1 MNSESDTAAGGRPTG
16 AAAGGRP
23 TGTAGGGR
31 PTALVTGATRG
42 LGAAIARRLSTT
54 HHVLVGGRSAEQTAA
69 VAEDLP
75 DAQPWVVDLTDSAA
89 LAAAVADIDRL
100 DVLVHNAG
108 MIELGS
114 VAQTEAAAWRATFE
128 VNVIAVAELTR
139 LALPALRRAGGHVVI
154 INSRAGLFAHPNW
167 SSYAASKFALRGFA
181 DALRAE
187 EPDIR
192 VTSIFPGRIDTDMQ
206 REVVAF
212 EERDYRAAEFM
223 SADTVAAAVRAAID
237 TPPDAHPVEVVLR
250 PR

>member
-1 MNSESDTAAGGRPTG
+1 MNSESDRA
-16 AAAGGRP
+16 
-23 TGTAGGGR
+23 R
-31 PTALVTGATRG
+31 PTALITGATRG
-42 LGAAIARRLSTT
+42 LGAAIARSLGTD
-54 HHVLVGGRSAEQTAA
+54 HHVLVGGRSAQDAA
-69 VAEDLP
+69 TVAKDLP
-75 DAQPWVVDLTDSAA
+75 DAAPWVVDVTD
-89 LAAAVADIDRL
+89 AAAVAGALADIDRL

-108 MIELGS
+108 VIELGP
-114 VAQTEAAAWRATFE
+114 VAQTDAAAWRKTFE

-212 EERDYRAAEFM
+212 EDRDYRADEFM
-223 SADTVAAAVRAAID
+223 SADTVAGAVRAAVD
-237 TPPDAHPVEVVLR
+237 TPADAHPVEVVLR